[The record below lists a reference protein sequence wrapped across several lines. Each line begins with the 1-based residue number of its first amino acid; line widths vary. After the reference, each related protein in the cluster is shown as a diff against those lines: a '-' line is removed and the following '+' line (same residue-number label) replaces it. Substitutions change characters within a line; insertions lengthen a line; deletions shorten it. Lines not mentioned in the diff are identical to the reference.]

1 MKRTYQPNTRKKL
14 KVHGFRNRMS
24 TRSGRLILKRRR
36 KKGRKRLTVS
46 GQECNYTNLKNE
58 TLKSNNEFKRVFLS
72 GDKRIGKYVILYFL
86 PVERNINRY
95 GIITKKYIGNAVKR
109 NRIKRILREILRNKY
124 SNLLSGY
131 DIVILARKNIINAS
145 FKEIEEDIVKLIN
158 KL

>member
-1 MKRTYQPNTRKKL
+1 
-14 KVHGFRNRMS
+14 
-24 TRSGRLILKRRR
+24 
-36 KKGRKRLTVS
+36 
-46 GQECNYTNLKNE
+46 LKNE

-86 PVERNINRY
+86 PIERNINRY